1 MLFRSNA
8 GEEYVPAE
16 AIYEALAD
24 KGVDVKRLV
33 AEIYDSGL
41 GEKVNIDKLNGG
53 KGNDKKEETISAQS
67 PSVLFDGIDLEQ
79 PTETINSLI
88 ARPEYAAVTSAQ
100 IQELKNNGEQNKNIV
115 DLADK
120 LNNLSKS
127 QSYDQVLKDH
137 VEWAFSDDAQEQ
149 EAFRSL
155 WGTLIALDGGVS
167 DEYLNGEIGR
177 AHV

>member
-1 MLFRSNA
+1 M
-8 GEEYVPAE
+8 
-16 AIYEALAD
+16 
-24 KGVDVKRLV
+24 
-33 AEIYDSGL
+33 
-41 GEKVNIDKLNGG
+41 
-53 KGNDKKEETISAQS
+53 
-67 PSVLFDGIDLEQ
+67 
-79 PTETINSLI
+79 
-88 ARPEYAAVTSAQ
+88 TSAQ

-167 DEYLNGEIGR
+167 DEYLNGDSQEKTDLVQAVEDALKLHNGSVTNEDIADFFDTHGK
-177 AHV
+177 